1 MVLLKTFNGAFS
13 ACDRFMLS
21 IFFYGVKKE
30 CICRNQF
37 KQISKFLTLLEISL
51 MHGGRLLKILMPI

>member
-1 MVLLKTFNGAFS
+1 MVVLKTFNGAFS
-13 ACDRFMLS
+13 ACDRFMLN

-37 KQISKFLTLLEISL
+37 KQISKFLTLLEIS
-51 MHGGRLLKILMPI
+51 